1 MDQIFERLERL
12 VRAWVSSTIGGSP
25 DTDDAMH
32 SSMFRDPDLVDAWE
46 ELEQYLNP
54 TDAEGTH
61 KSRTKQQRP
70 FAEHNDDS
78 FRETFGQE
86 SSYSHYRQ
94 ARDES
99 SIKTEQQRKAVIEA
113 YRYLGLE
120 PFCPFSEVK
129 SRYKELQKKHH
140 PDRHAS
146 SPEDLK
152 KANALSA
159 RINAAYQLIEAWE
172 EAEQSHH

>member
-12 VRAWVSSTIGGSP
+12 VRAWVSSAIGGSP
-25 DTDDAMH
+25 DADD
-32 SSMFRDPDLVDAWE
+32 SLNSGVFRDPDLADAWE

-54 TDAEGTH
+54 EGTERRH
-61 KSRTKQQRP
+61 SSTSNQQRP
-70 FAEHNDDS
+70 FSEHYDDA
-78 FRETFGQE
+78 FRETFGQG
-86 SSYSHYRQ
+86 SAYSHYRQ
-94 ARDES
+94 AKDES
-99 SIKTEQQRKAVIEA
+99 AINAEQRRQAVMEA
-113 YRYLGLE
+113 YRYLGLA

-172 EAEQSHH
+172 EAKRSHR

>member
-25 DTDDAMH
+25 NANNSLH
-32 SSMFRDPDLVDAWE
+32 SGMFGDPDLADAWE

-54 TDAEGTH
+54 ESAERAHRSKTH
-61 KSRTKQQRP
+61 HQRP
-70 FAEHNDDS
+70 FSEQYDDS
-78 FRETFGQE
+78 FRETFGQG
-86 SSYSHYRQ
+86 STYSHFHQ
-94 ARDES
+94 TKDES
-99 SIKTEQQRKAVIEA
+99 TLKTEQHRQAVIEA
-113 YRYLGLE
+113 YRFLGLE